1 MIKVSVRNC
10 ALPAF
15 AVIVAWWAG
24 CVNAAVGD
32 VITFATA
39 PTQSVDR
46 TKELYGPLAEYLS
59 KETGKD
65 VKLVIPKN
73 FLEYTNKMR
82 KGEYDIIF
90 DGPHFVSWRMENIRH
105 TPIARLPG
113 KLVFVAVV
121 KDDGKIK
128 KIDDLVARNV
138 CAVNAPNL
146 ATLSVLDALP
156 NPVRQPSIVS
166 QRSFKEA
173 LNCLKQGKGIA
184 AFLPIKFWKKFTKKG
199 KTDGLKVLYSTSKRP
214 LPPRTFSI
222 TKEIDLVTRNKI
234 AAALINSEGQP
245 GAKPLLDRF
254 KSKQFV
260 AVNKREY
267 NGLSGLLISVWGFH
281 R

>member
-1 MIKVSVRNC
+1 MPKKNARNYV
-10 ALPAF
+10 L
-15 AVIVAWWAG
+15 AVFVMMLVGWAG
-24 CVNAAVGD
+24 NINAAVGD

-39 PTQSVDR
+39 PTQSVDK

-59 KETGKD
+59 KETGKN
-65 VKLVIPKN
+65 VKLVIPKT

-90 DGPHFVSWRMENIRH
+90 DGPHFVSWRMKHIRH
-105 TPIARLPG
+105 APIARLPG
-113 KLVFVAVV
+113 KLIFVAVV

-128 KIDDLVARNV
+128 KVGDLVAKNV

-156 NPVRQPSIVS
+156 NPVRQPLIVS

-173 LNCLKQGKGIA
+173 LSCLKQGKGVA

-199 KTDGLKVLYSTSKRP
+199 KTDGLKVLYSTGKRP

-222 TKEIDLVTRNKI
+222 TKAIDLATRNKI

-254 KSKQFV
+254 KSKHFV
-260 AVNKREY
+260 ATNAREY
-267 NGLSGLLISVWGFH
+267 NGLSELLISVWGFQK
-281 R
+281 